1 MNKKPAVNKLYMA
14 GGGFSGLTSQTLRPL
29 YCGSDTISLRNPARP
44 HTSDRYHTLERMRVH
59 IIIFGLILSWS
70 SLFGQ
75 TNKDCKQILKK
86 EISLNDLQENIDQFV
101 VDFQTLI
108 FCEFDSIDYQIFMG
122 PQGNMPLVA
131 QSILAF
137 GMKPKKKEEKFTFND
152 LKETLEEFKQHP
164 EYFQARKVVEA
175 KNDIV
180 QRIAKTSD
188 WNTDKE
194 LLIKMGFTKSHLG
207 DIYAIVKEN
216 ESTLYSDIFLIYSD
230 TLMARKERQVA
241 EKELNDSK
249 IKLENP
255 ELEEWIKG
263 LYAYKDYELGL
274 TKSKKLNKPVLLYF
288 NGYGCVKAHRIESEI
303 LTNGEIQAFINN
315 KLIFVSLIVDERVK
329 LEDSEVYFS
338 KTLNKEVKTTGQK
351 RLELEMKEFNSDRQ
365 PLFVMLDSSGKEI
378 SRIGYT
384 NDLEEFDLFLK
395 TIEK

>member
-1 MNKKPAVNKLYMA
+1 
-14 GGGFSGLTSQTLRPL
+14 
-29 YCGSDTISLRNPARP
+29 
-44 HTSDRYHTLERMRVH
+44 
-59 IIIFGLILSWS
+59 LILSWS

-137 GMKPKKKEEKFTFND
+137 GMKLEKKEEKFTFND

-194 LLIKMGFTKSHLG
+194 LLIKMGFTKSHLD

-241 EKELNDSK
+241 EKEHNDSK
-249 IKLENP
+249 RELENSGP
-255 ELEEWIKG
+255 EEWIKG
-263 LYAYKDYELGL
+263 LYAYKDYELGM
-274 TKSKKLNKPVLLYF
+274 TKSKELNKPVLLYF
-288 NGYGCVKAHRIESEI
+288 NGYGCVNSRRIESEI

-329 LEDSEVYFS
+329 LEDNEVYFS
-338 KTLNKEVKTTGQK
+338 EILNKEVKTTGQK

-365 PLFVMLDSSGKEI
+365 PLFVMLDLSGKEI

-384 NDLEEFDLFLK
+384 NDLEEFDSFLK

>member
-1 MNKKPAVNKLYMA
+1 MRNVSYR
-14 GGGFSGLTSQTLRPL
+14 RPL
-29 YCGSDTISLRNPARP
+29 PHIRN
-44 HTSDRYHTLERMRVH
+44 SMRVH
-59 IIIFGLILSWS
+59 IIILGLILSWS

-131 QSILAF
+131 QSVLAF
-137 GMKPKKKEEKFTFND
+137 GMKPEKKEEKFTFSD

-188 WNTDKE
+188 WNTDEE
-194 LLIKMGFTKSHLG
+194 LLIKMGFTKSHLD

-249 IKLENP
+249 IELENP
-255 ELEEWIKG
+255 GLEEWIKG

-274 TKSKKLNKPVLLYF
+274 TKSKELNKPVLLYF
-288 NGYGCVKAHRIESEI
+288 NGYGCMNARRIESEI

-338 KTLNKEVKTTGQK
+338 ETLNKEVKTTGQK

-365 PLFVMLDSSGKEI
+365 PLFVMLDLTGKEI

-384 NDLEEFDLFLK
+384 NDLEEFDSFLR